1 MEGGD
6 YEEKY
11 YTVVKDFKLKEIEIK
26 RLHVEIEEKNGYIE
40 DLERKLRVMNNDR
53 KQPSSSMRNHNSNSS
68 SRESSA
74 THLSAAIE
82 AIEI

>member
-26 RLHVEIEEKNGYIE
+26 RLQVEIEEKNGYIE
-40 DLERKLRVMNNDR
+40 DLEKKLRVMNNDR
-53 KQPSSSMRNHNSNSS
+53 KQLSPSFRNQSNTS
-68 SRESSA
+68 SR
-74 THLSAAIE
+74 
-82 AIEI
+82 